1 MSLNLNLPGIQLYQ
15 TPTNITLMAIAR
27 GNDAKLV
34 YFDWLDRWALEEK
47 DPESLASDYLLVVE
61 ADNTD
66 LHASYSRTNF
76 EMPKNT
82 DVTQEVFEDFLESMY
97 KDLIKEKIHVNA
109 SLGIWIEYDNKK
121 YENAITLDTLSL
133 IKKYSTTDVK
143 SIYEFFKMTLAK

>member
-1 MSLNLNLPGIQLYQ
+1 MNLKKIQHIKLA
-15 TPTNITLMAIAR
+15 LM
-27 GNDAKLV
+27 KK
-34 YFDWLDRWALEEK
+34 EK
-47 DPESLASDYLLVVE
+47 DVDASK
-61 ADNTD
+61 ADFIIY
-66 LHASYSRTNF
+66 ASVNF